1 MRIGVTGLAGSG
13 KDTATSMLQEL
24 TGFQKNS
31 FAQPLHEV
39 VAHIWGEKALER
51 ENKETPQIFGDDV
64 FEWFYSY
71 HRRFMSLFSE
81 RFNLNTAEGIVK
93 SARIRDVFLDRKTGH
108 VMSTITPRRFMQLYG
123 TEFFRSLHDNF
134 WVELAKEKTGGSN
147 VIFSDVRFKNEA
159 EICDVLLHIKRDVE
173 AVEAHVSEQ
182 FSKEIASLRDVKVV
196 EIDNNG
202 SLEDLKEKL
211 ISFTKQHV
219 GE

>member
-1 MRIGVTGLAGSG
+1 
-13 KDTATSMLQEL
+13 
-24 TGFQKNS
+24 
-31 FAQPLHEV
+31 
-39 VAHIWGEKALER
+39 
-51 ENKETPQIFGDDV
+51 
-64 FEWFYSY
+64 
-71 HRRFMSLFSE
+71 MSLFSE
-81 RFNLNTAEGIVK
+81 RFNLNTAEGIVN

-134 WVELAKEKTGGSN
+134 WVELAKEKTGDNN

-159 EICDVLLHIKRDVE
+159 EICDVLLHIKRDVK
-173 AVEAHVSEQ
+173 AVESHVSEQ

-202 SLEDLKEKL
+202 TLEDLKEKL